1 MCHYVPPCQ
10 TSVLVSQVI
19 GHLRRVASLQAVAK
33 AHRLATVVASLY
45 MVGETR
51 EHTEPFGGK
60 FVGAG
65 ISAEGEA
72 WYVRAHDRQGTPA
85 GTANPRQNI
94 AEPEVAI
101 NIVGVPGRPYRGLL
115 DGRHGLD

>member
-1 MCHYVPPCQ
+1 MCHYVQPCQ
-10 TSVLVSQVI
+10 TSVLVAQVI

-45 MVGETR
+45 VLGETR

-85 GTANPRQNI
+85 GTANPRQN
-94 AEPEVAI
+94 VAAPD
-101 NIVGVPGRPYRGLL
+101 VASTSSTSLGGPTEDY
-115 DGRHGLD
+115 